1 VRGAE
6 GVEHEDVTV
15 GGELLGDLGVVL
27 LLALVEA
34 DILEDEDVAR
44 LDLGDGLLS
53 LLAVGVVDELHF
65 VAGELS
71 ELLCCRLEGE
81 LGLGAI
87 ALGAAEMAHEHDAGT
102 VLLQIL
108 DRRDSGLDAGVI
120 RDNAVPQGHI
130 EVDAHED
137 ALALDVDV
145 ANCLLGE
152 SHVHSS

>member
-1 VRGAE
+1 MSRAE
-6 GVEHEDVTV
+6 SVEHEDIAV
-15 GGELLGDLGVVL
+15 GSELLCDLRIVL

-53 LLAVGVVDELHF
+53 LLAVGVVDELHV
-65 VAGELS
+65 VASELS
-71 ELLCCRLEGE
+71 ELLGCRLEGE

-120 RDNAVPQGHI
+120 RDNAVLQGHI